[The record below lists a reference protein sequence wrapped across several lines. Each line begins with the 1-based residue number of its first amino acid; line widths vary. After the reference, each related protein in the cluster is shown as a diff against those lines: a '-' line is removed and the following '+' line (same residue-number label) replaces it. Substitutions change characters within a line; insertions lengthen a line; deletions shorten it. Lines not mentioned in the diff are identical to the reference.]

1 MNKTTDVYLYMY
13 TVCQPEGCVRNLG
26 GAFKSKVSSR
36 LPISDDN
43 LPHGFCFLQPLM
55 VDLQSPLH
63 EAIAI
68 LLGQNKI
75 IVKLY
80 YTDIIQTTV
89 SQEMET
95 ATSHKQA
102 ARG

>member
-1 MNKTTDVYLYMY
+1 MNITTDVYVNLK
-13 TVCQPEGCVRNLG
+13 GCVRKLG
-26 GAFKSKVSSR
+26 GSKVSSR